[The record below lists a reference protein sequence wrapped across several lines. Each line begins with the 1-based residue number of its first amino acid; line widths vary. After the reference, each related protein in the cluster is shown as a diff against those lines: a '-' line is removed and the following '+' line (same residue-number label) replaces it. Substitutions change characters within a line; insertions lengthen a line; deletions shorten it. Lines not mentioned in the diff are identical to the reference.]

1 MFGKSIKLFNL
12 FGFQVRIDLSW
23 FILAALIVWSLAV
36 GVFPYYFK
44 GLSAATYWWMAV
56 FGAIG
61 LFVSIIAHEFMHSLV
76 ARNSGLP
83 IRGITLFV
91 FGGVAHMDE
100 EPSSARTEF
109 LMAVAGPVTSVI
121 LGLVFYG
128 VRIVGKT
135 GEWPVQVTGIFMYL
149 ALINWVLAAFNL
161 LPAFPLDG
169 GRILRAI
176 LWNWKKD
183 IRWATRI
190 SSRIGSFFGILML
203 VYGVLQFFSGNFIG
217 GVWIFLIGM
226 FLQGAS
232 RMSYQ
237 QLLTRQALEG
247 EHVRHFMK
255 KDPVTV
261 PSSITLS
268 ELVEDFVYEYHY
280 KMFPVVDD
288 EELKGC
294 ITTQQLKEVPK
305 QEWPTKKVGDVVN
318 SCSAENVISPDT
330 DAVKA
335 MALMN
340 RSGNSRLMVVENN
353 RLVGILALK
362 DIMKFLSVKLD
373 LMDYK

>member
-12 FGFQVRIDLSW
+12 FGFQVKIDLSW
-23 FILAALIVWSLAV
+23 FILAALIIWSLAV

-44 GLSAATYWWMAV
+44 GVSTATYWWMAV

-109 LMAVAGPVTSVI
+109 LMAAAGPITSII
-121 LGLVFYG
+121 LGFVFYG
-128 VRIVGKT
+128 IGIAGET
-135 GEWPVQVTGIFMYL
+135 GGLSIPVTGIFMYL
-149 ALINWVLAAFNL
+149 AFINWILAGFNL

-169 GRILRAI
+169 GRILRAL

-190 SSRIGSFFGILML
+190 SSRIGSLFGILMV

-247 EHVRHFMK
+247 EQVRHFMK
-255 KDPVTV
+255 QDPVTV
-261 PSSITLS
+261 PSSISLS
-268 ELVEDFVYEYHY
+268 ELVEDYVYEHHY
-280 KMFPVVDD
+280 KMFPVVDG

-294 ITTQQLKEVPK
+294 ITTQQLKEVPR
-305 QEWPTKKVGDVVN
+305 QEWSTKKVGDVAN
-318 SCSAENVISPDT
+318 YCSADNVISPDT

-335 MALMN
+335 LALMN

-353 RLVGILALK
+353 KLMGILALK
-362 DIMKFLSVKLD
+362 DIMRFLSVKLD